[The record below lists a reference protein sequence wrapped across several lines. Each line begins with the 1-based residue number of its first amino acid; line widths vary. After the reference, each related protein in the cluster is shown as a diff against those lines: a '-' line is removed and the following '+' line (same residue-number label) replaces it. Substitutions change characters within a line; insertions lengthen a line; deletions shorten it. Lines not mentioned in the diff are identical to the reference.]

1 MQFGFHSFAFRMN
14 IYNHYTATP
23 VRFPSSLTIL
33 SARSFLLLTS
43 STCAS
48 STFNGETP
56 CPAAVGG
63 VKLNPGTSVV
73 NALVV
78 GRLETFA
85 GEGKY
90 ESSPRR
96 QGKEG
101 GESIVVDGGVT

>member
-1 MQFGFHSFAFRMN
+1 MS

-23 VRFPSSLTIL
+23 VRFPSNLSIL
-33 SARSFLLLTS
+33 SARSFLLLIS

-48 STFNGETP
+48 RTLHGETP

-63 VKLNPGTSVV
+63 VKLKPGTSVV
-73 NALVV
+73 NCVVV
-78 GRLETFA
+78 GFLATFA
-85 GEGKY
+85 REGKY
-90 ESSPRR
+90 ESWPRR